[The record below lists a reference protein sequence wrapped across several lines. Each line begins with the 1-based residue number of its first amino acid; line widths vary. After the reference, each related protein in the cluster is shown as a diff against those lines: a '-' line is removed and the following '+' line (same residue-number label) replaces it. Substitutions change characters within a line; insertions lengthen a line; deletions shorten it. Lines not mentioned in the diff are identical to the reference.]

1 MPAARRGTHRIERA
15 KKLRSEMSESQ
26 KRLWQRLRAGRI
38 GFSIRREAPIGPYT
52 MDFYCREARLCVEV
66 DGDQHDDQ
74 IKRDEI
80 RDSFL
85 KGQRIQIVRFSS
97 RECFFETDS
106 VAEQVKHL
114 CIQRTGREPE
124 KPPP

>member
-1 MPAARRGTHRIERA
+1 MPAPRRGRPRIERA
-15 KKLRSEMSESQ
+15 KKLRREMSESQ
-26 KRLWQRLRAGRI
+26 KRLWNRLRAGRI

-52 MDFYCREARLCVEV
+52 MDFYCREARLSVEV
-66 DGDQHDDQ
+66 DGDQHDD
-74 IKRDEI
+74 RLD
-80 RDSFL
+80 RDSLRDAFL
-85 KGQRIQIVRFSS
+85 KSERIQTVRFSS

-114 CIQRTGREPE
+114 CVQRTGRDPN